1 MKILTMKYH
10 RGVVGVLLVAILVVL
25 SSCAASK
32 KSAQKITEAETWLE
46 KIEQVDAM
54 EYAND
59 EFENVQLLLEEAR
72 QLSERR
78 KHRKAKLKAD
88 EAIVAAELAEIKTLS
103 SKAQESL
110 TELKTSIQLLRKQ
123 LSDYREDQ

>member
-1 MKILTMKYH
+1 MKILTIKYH
-10 RGVVGVLLVAILVVL
+10 RGVVGVLLVAVLVVV

-46 KIEQVDAM
+46 KIEQVEAM

-59 EFENVQLLLEEAR
+59 EFKNVQLLLEEAR
-72 QLSERR
+72 QFAERR
-78 KHRKAKLKAD
+78 KHQKAMLKAD
-88 EAIVAAELAEIKTLS
+88 EAIAAAELAEIKTLS
-103 SKAQESL
+103 RKAQESL
-110 TELKTSIQLLRKQ
+110 TELKSSIELLRKQ

>member
-1 MKILTMKYH
+1 MKILTIKYH
-10 RGVVGVLLVAILVVL
+10 RGVVGVLLIAVLVVL

-46 KIEQVDAM
+46 KIEQVEAM

-59 EFENVQLLLEEAR
+59 EFKNVQLLLEEAR
-72 QLSERR
+72 QFAERR
-78 KHRKAKLKAD
+78 KHKKAMLKAD
-88 EAIVAAELAEIKTLS
+88 EAIVAAEVAEVKTLS
-103 SKAQESL
+103 RKAQESL
-110 TELKTSIQLLRKQ
+110 TELKSSIQLLRKQ